1 MNRRLLHFALALVA
15 FAPWQTL
22 GCAACFG
29 KTDSPMA
36 VGMNYGIFA
45 LLVVIGTML
54 SLVASFFVF
63 IVRRSGQTP
72 EITDPSDAGTPLT

>member
-1 MNRRLLHFALALVA
+1 MNRRLLHLALVLA
-15 FAPWQTL
+15 VFAPLQTL
-22 GCAACFG
+22 GCATCFG

-45 LLVVIGTML
+45 LLAVIGTML

-72 EITDPSDAGTPLT
+72 EITDPTDTGTPLT

>member
-1 MNRRLLHFALALVA
+1 MNRRFLFLVLTVAA
-15 FAPWQTL
+15 FAPWRTL

-45 LLVVIGTML
+45 LLAVIGTML
-54 SLVASFFVF
+54 GLVASFFVF
-63 IVRRSGQTP
+63 LARRSGQTP
-72 EITDPSDAGTPLT
+72 EITDNSDSGTPLT